1 MQCTIKQ
8 RVLRLTCGLLAA
20 AILAGC
26 TARQQ
31 DTTGVSGDDPIQSG
45 EMTEP
50 VSKNYRLW
58 YDEAALQNME
68 GFERQS
74 LPLGNGYMGINVF
87 GGVNTELISIT
98 ENSMCNPYTT
108 CKGGKGP
115 FDQERME
122 ASAGG
127 LNLLSKTYIDFDHK
141 QESNY
146 TRELRLNDAVANVR
160 YDCDGVTYTRTYF
173 TSYPDKVAVVRLSA
187 SEAGALS
194 FTLRPETTHCYPY
207 LEYEGDGMGKLGSV
221 SAKND
226 TIQVSGIMEH
236 FNIRYEGLFRVIPQG
251 GTMQANEKGK
261 GTITVTN
268 ADSAVILIA
277 VGTNYHLTPEVFT
290 AIRAEKLDPN
300 EDPHE
305 KVLGYLNAAAEKTY
319 EQLLEAHR
327 ADYTELFDRAELDL
341 GGVLSDTVPTDQL
354 LNNYKNGTYDP
365 YLEELVFQYGRYLLI
380 ASSREGTLPANLQGI
395 WNFGDSAA
403 WSGGYWHNINVQM
416 NYWPA
421 FSTGLAELFKSYVD
435 YNEAFRSAAQ
445 QNADNY
451 VDSIGAPTIAAA
463 GTGENGWAIGTGLS
477 PYTCTAPTPGSHSGP
492 GTGSFTSLLFWD
504 YYDYTR
510 DETILKEHTYP
521 AVEGMAKFLS
531 KTLQEYEDG
540 KWLVYKS
547 ASPENFNGYGEN
559 GQYLYHK
566 TVGTAF
572 DQQMV
577 YANHLV
583 TLQAAQLLGYTE
595 ETHPILATIKEQ
607 IDHLDPVNV
616 GYSGQ
621 VKEYREEHYYSEFG
635 EPNHRHISQL
645 VGLYPATVIN
655 ENTQAWLDAAAVSLN
670 LRGDSR
676 YGWSKAHRLLC
687 WARIQDA
694 QRSYGLLQG
703 LLKENTA
710 ANLWG
715 VYDAIPGNNDPFQID
730 GNFGYTA
737 AVAEMLLQSHAGYLD
752 LLPAL
757 PAEWKNGSFDRLTTR
772 GNFAVDAA
780 WTDGCATSFAIHSG
794 SGGQCTL
801 HYPKIAGAKILD
813 SKGNAVSF
821 ITEAEDKVS
830 FETEQ
835 GETYMVTDIPA
846 HENNLDAPTNL
857 KLAIAGNAID
867 LTWETSANAVG
878 YNVYR
883 AINDAPSY
891 ELMASGVTDTTY
903 SYVPEDVLDTDQL
916 TLRVTA
922 VAADGTE
929 SAGVTQVRI
938 PKR

>member
-1 MQCTIKQ
+1 MLK
-8 RVLRLTCGLLAA
+8 
-20 AILAGC
+20 
-26 TARQQ
+26 
-31 DTTGVSGDDPIQSG
+31 D
-45 EMTEP
+45 
-50 VSKNYRLW
+50 YRLW
-58 YDEAALQNME
+58 YKKAASQDME

-87 GGVNTELISIT
+87 GGVDTELISIT
-98 ENSMCNPYTT
+98 ENSMFNPYTS

-115 FDQERME
+115 FNQERMD

-141 QESNY
+141 QEKNY

-290 AIRAEKLDPN
+290 AMREDKLDPN

-327 ADYTELFDRAELDL
+327 ADYTELFERAELDL

-435 YNEAFRSAAQ
+435 YNEAFRIAAQ

-451 VDSIGAPTIAAA
+451 VDSIGAATMAAA
-463 GTGENGWAIGTGLS
+463 GTGENGWAIGTGLN

-531 KTLQEYEDG
+531 KTLREYEDG

-559 GQYLYHK
+559 RQYLYYK

-757 PAEWKNGSFDRLTTR
+757 PAAWKNGSFDRMTAR
-772 GNFAVDAA
+772 GNFAVDAVWA
-780 WTDGCATSFAIHSG
+780 EGCATSFAIHSG
-794 SGGQCTL
+794 SGEQCTL
-801 HYPKIAGAKILD
+801 HYPKIAAAKIVD

-821 ITEAEDKVS
+821 TAEGEDKVS
-830 FETEQ
+830 FATEA
-835 GETYMVTDIPA
+835 GETYTVTDIPA
-846 HENNLDAPTNL
+846 HENNLDAPTDL
-857 KLAIAGNAID
+857 QLTTAGNTIN
-867 LTWETSANAVG
+867 LTWAASANAAG
-878 YNVYR
+878 YNVYL
-883 AINDAPSY
+883 AVNDAPSY
-891 ELMASGVTDTTY
+891 ELVASSVTETSYT
-903 SYVPEDVLDTDQL
+903 YVPQGVSARDRL
-916 TLRVTA
+916 TLCVRA
-922 VAADGTE
+922 VAADGTQ
-929 SAGVTQVRI
+929 SAGITQVRI
-938 PKR
+938 PQ